1 MKSILAKIVHAVC
14 GDEAKSSADRWR
26 RLWEEAAA
34 SAYAHVVALQELR
47 DKLTKSEEKAV
58 YWERRWGEAGKD
70 HEDYLALFGKFQN
83 EVRAALLR
91 AVGEEYADQID
102 GSGSDGDAFEFTMAE
117 IGQGLTILEELK
129 EVQEKAV
136 RLVRAEKDTVC
147 DARDR
152 WREKAAKLQRAW
164 TETLIKNGMTSKE
177 ARKLISS
184 CNIQDELKAFIDEYA
199 PDENPGVV
207 SDADTKGADVECG
220 EPAILA
226 IPEAPKMIHLEL
238 KMPPDLGPSPESVG
252 QQALEDEFWAETE
265 AAELNDIEPTNVV
278 EVVYQLETA
287 QDLHPIVRAM
297 QVEGMDQQ
305 NLDLWRLDPANTLA
319 AQELISEAAA
329 RLARRGKE
337 WFQEQNCYRF
347 FVTRIAGISTWGG
360 TLDNCV
366 VIDEYFA
373 EKENGEY

>member
-1 MKSILAKIVHAVC
+1 
-14 GDEAKSSADRWR
+14 
-26 RLWEEAAA
+26 
-34 SAYAHVVALQELR
+34 
-47 DKLTKSEEKAV
+47 
-58 YWERRWGEAGKD
+58 
-70 HEDYLALFGKFQN
+70 
-83 EVRAALLR
+83 
-91 AVGEEYADQID
+91 
-102 GSGSDGDAFEFTMAE
+102 
-117 IGQGLTILEELK
+117 
-129 EVQEKAV
+129 
-136 RLVRAEKDTVC
+136 
-147 DARDR
+147 
-152 WREKAAKLQRAW
+152 
-164 TETLIKNGMTSKE
+164 
-177 ARKLISS
+177 
-184 CNIQDELKAFIDEYA
+184 
-199 PDENPGVV
+199 
-207 SDADTKGADVECG
+207 
-220 EPAILA
+220 
-226 IPEAPKMIHLEL
+226 MIHLEL
-238 KMPPDLGPSPESVG
+238 KMPPDLRPSPESVE